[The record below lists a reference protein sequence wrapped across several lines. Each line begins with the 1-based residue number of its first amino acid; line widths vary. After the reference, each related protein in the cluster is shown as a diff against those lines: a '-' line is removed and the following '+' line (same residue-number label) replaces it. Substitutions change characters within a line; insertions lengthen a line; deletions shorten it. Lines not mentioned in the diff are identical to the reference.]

1 MGQESA
7 SESKSCL
14 SSFTV
19 QRVMSQSGSGGDWTG
34 LPQPKTEAECS
45 PITSASGHAICGPDL
60 RPDYPLQK
68 HT

>member
-7 SESKSCL
+7 SEANPLFVLTYCAAGYVPEW
-14 SSFTV
+14 F
-19 QRVMSQSGSGGDWTG
+19 RRWTG

-45 PITSASGHAICGPDL
+45 PITSAAGHAICGPDL
-60 RPDYPLQK
+60 RSDYPLQK